1 MMWDIVRAILISY
14 SIIVVL
20 EYVLKAVFVRQQSA
34 ASTLS
39 PETRKMIEQKLMEQY
54 KRYDEIG
61 EDPLSVYGRGLPK
74 RKGIGF

>member
-1 MMWDIVRAILISY
+1 MMWDIVQAILVSY
-14 SIIVVL
+14 SIIVVI
-20 EYVLKAVFVRQQSA
+20 EYVLKAVFVRPQSA
-34 ASTLS
+34 A
-39 PETRKMIEQKLMEQY
+39 KIIEQKLMEQY

>member
-1 MMWDIVRAILISY
+1 MMWDIVRAILVSY
-14 SIIVVL
+14 SVIVVI
-20 EYVLKAVFVRQQSA
+20 EYVLKAVFVRPQSA
-34 ASTLS
+34 A
-39 PETRKMIEQKLMEQY
+39 KIIEQKLMEQY

>member
-1 MMWDIVRAILISY
+1 MMWDIVRAILVSY
-14 SIIVVL
+14 SIIVVI
-20 EYVLKAVFVRQQSA
+20 EYVLKAVFVRPQQSA
-34 ASTLS
+34 A
-39 PETRKMIEQKLMEQY
+39 KMIERKLMEQY

>member
-20 EYVLKAVFVRQQSA
+20 EYVLKAVFVQQSA
-34 ASTLS
+34 TS
-39 PETRKMIEQKLMEQY
+39 TRKMIEQKLIEQY